1 MAVNHVAVAHGGD
14 IFAVART
21 HGWDWREV
29 LDFSANI
36 NPLGP
41 SPRVRAAIVAAIE
54 RIVHYPEREPA
65 RLVAALAR
73 RWGLEET
80 QLLVGNGATEL
91 IFFLARVSKWT
102 SVTLALPV
110 FSEFHRAFPHACLAD
125 LLDPSTWPR
134 AGLLVL
140 TRPANP
146 SGWTLPAKVLR
157 DYIHSSEAWVL
168 VDESFLEFSGL
179 SSLASLI
186 EAHPKLMV
194 LRSLTKFYALPG
206 IRVGA
211 LVGSPE
217 AVRQWKEHREPWQV
231 NVLAEEAALAAISDT
246 DHALRSVD
254 FVRNERTW
262 LENRLRCLPGV
273 EPIPSDVNFVSV
285 RINYSAKALYAHL
298 LASKILIRNCVGWP
312 GVTGEMVRLAVR
324 RRDENEQLL
333 NVWRQFKC
341 D

>member
-1 MAVNHVAVAHGGD
+1 MAVVQLATAHGGD
-14 IFAVART
+14 IFAVARAK
-21 HGWDWREV
+21 GWDWHEV

-65 RLVAALAR
+65 RLVGALAR
-73 RWGLEET
+73 RWGLDET

-91 IFFLARVSKWT
+91 IFFLARVSRST
-102 SVTLALPV
+102 PVTLALPV
-110 FSEFHRAFPHACLAD
+110 FSEFHRAFPGARLAD
-125 LLDPSTWPR
+125 LTDPSTWP
-134 AGLLVL
+134 ADGLLVL

-146 SGWTLPAKVLR
+146 SRWTLPAETFRGYL
-157 DYIHSSEAWVL
+157 DSSRASVL

-179 SSLASLI
+179 SSVAPLI
-186 EAHPKLMV
+186 GAHPKLMV

-231 NVLAEEAALAAISDT
+231 NVLAEEAALAAIGDT
-246 DHALRSVD
+246 DHALQSVA
-254 FVRNERTW
+254 FVRNERAW
-262 LENRLRCLPGV
+262 LEDRLRCLPGV
-273 EPIPSDVNFVSV
+273 EPIPSDANFVSV
-285 RINYSAKALYAHL
+285 RLNYSAKALCAYL
-298 LASKILIRNCVGWP
+298 LSSKILIRNCVGWP

-333 NVWRQFKC
+333 NVWREFRC

>member
-1 MAVNHVAVAHGGD
+1 VAVAQLAVAHGGD
-14 IFAVART
+14 IFAVSRA

-41 SPRVRAAIVAAIE
+41 SPRVSAAIGAAIE
-54 RIVHYPEREPA
+54 RIAHYPEREPA
-65 RLVAALAR
+65 RLVGALAR
-73 RWGLEET
+73 TWELDEA

-91 IFFLARVSKWT
+91 IFFLARVSGST
-102 SVTLALPV
+102 PVTLALPV
-110 FSEFHRAFPHACLAD
+110 FSEFHRAFRDARLAN
-125 LLDPSTWPR
+125 LTDPSTWPR
-134 AGLLVL
+134 DGLLVL

-146 SGWTLPAKVLR
+146 SGWTLPEKTLR
-157 DYIHSSEAWVL
+157 DYLNASEGSVL

-179 SSLASLI
+179 TSVAALI
-186 EAHPKLMV
+186 GEHPKVVV

-211 LVGSPE
+211 LIGSPE

-246 DHALRSVD
+246 EHAVRSVD
-254 FVRNERTW
+254 FVRNERNW
-262 LENRLRCLPGV
+262 LEDRLRSLRGV
-273 EPIPSDVNFVSV
+273 EPTPSDANFVSV
-285 RINYSAKALYAHL
+285 RMNYSAKALCAHL
-298 LASKILIRNCVGWP
+298 LSSKILIRNCAGWP
-312 GVTGEMVRLAVR
+312 GVTGEMVRVAVR
-324 RRDENEQLL
+324 RRNENEQLL
-333 NVWRQFKC
+333 NGWRNFKC